1 MSSLKLNFWLLL
13 LERIILSSNG
23 KHKQMYKPKVH
34 KDQTSN
40 SADSNNYIC
49 FQFNNKQQYNKSD
62 QDSTLTLVTT
72 HLKEAAQEVQINS
85 NTTTLLIQIITKLS
99 NVFSLGNK

>member
-1 MSSLKLNFWLLL
+1 MNSLKLNFWLLL
-13 LERIILSSNG
+13 LERITLSNNG

-40 SADSNNYIC
+40 SADSNNYTC
-49 FQFNNKQQYNKSD
+49 FQFNKKQQYNKSD
-62 QDSTLTLVTT
+62 QDNTLVTI
-72 HLKEAAQEVQINS
+72 HLKEVAQGVQINS
-85 NTTTLLIQIITKLS
+85 NTTTLLIKIITKLS